1 MSEGEWS
8 IEITPT
14 LLFRFS
20 ALTYNGHRIHYDR
33 DYARDI
39 EGYPGLVTHGPL
51 QALAMA
57 EAARARGV
65 TATAFAYRLVAP
77 LFEHQGLVAD
87 RRQLARDLSGRQ
99 TARPRSRPMT
109 RPPRAPRPGAR
120 ALRRASPTSTGG
132 ASTRRANTRRSSS
145 TRSPS
150 RGLLAAL
157 IPTEY
162 GGLGLGLTEASVIM
176 EEINRSG
183 GHSAACHAQM
193 YTMGAVLRHGSD
205 AQKRAY
211 LPGIASGE
219 LRLQA
224 FSITEDAGRL
234 GHDADRHDRTP
245 RGRRV
250 RHRRPQELDQPD
262 RAVRP
267 AAPARAHRTPEAR
280 ANGLSLFLIDLRARA
295 RGALEITPVRTMFN
309 YATNQVR
316 YRGLRVPADSLIGE
330 EGQGFRYVIDGWN
343 AERILLAAEAIGDG
357 YWFTE
362 RATAYANTREV
373 FGRPIGANQGVQ
385 FPIAHAYMQVRAA
398 DLMRYEAARRFDAG
412 EPCGA
417 EANMAKL
424 LSSEASWAA
433 ANACLDTHGG
443 YGFVDAYD
451 VERKFRET
459 RLYKVAPVNNNL
471 VTSFVATK
479 VLGLPRS
486 Y

>member
-1 MSEGEWS
+1 VIDHPQPCSELRARVRALCADFGGEYWRRLDQAR
-8 IEITPT
+8 EYPQA
-14 LLFRFS
+14 FVD
-20 ALTYNGHRIHYDR
+20 ALTS
-33 DYARDI
+33 A
-39 EGYPGLVTHGPL
+39 
-51 QALAMA
+51 
-57 EAARARGV
+57 
-65 TATAFAYRLVAP
+65 
-77 LFEHQGLVAD
+77 
-87 RRQLARDLSGRQ
+87 
-99 TARPRSRPMT
+99 
-109 RPPRAPRPGAR
+109 
-120 ALRRASPTSTGG
+120 
-132 ASTRRANTRRSSS
+132 
-145 TRSPS
+145 
-150 RGLLAAL
+150 GLLGAL
-157 IPTEY
+157 IPVEY

-183 GHSAACHAQM
+183 GSSAACHAQM
-193 YTMGAVLRHGSD
+193 YTMGALLRHGSE

-211 LPGIASGE
+211 LPGIADGS

-224 FSITEDAGRL
+224 FSITEHEAGSNTTAIATTATRDGDEYVID
-234 GHDADRHDRTP
+234 GHKNWTSRIEQSDLLLLLA
-245 RGRRV
+245 RGA
-250 RHRRPQELDQPD
+250 EGLD
-262 RAVRP
+262 
-267 AAPARAHRTPEAR
+267 
-280 ANGLSLFLIDLRARA
+280 LLLIDLREVAPE
-295 RGALEITPVRTMFN
+295 ALEITPVRTMFN

-316 YRGLRVPADSLIGE
+316 YRGLRVPASALIGE
-330 EGQGFRYVIDGWN
+330 EGNGFRYVIDGWN

-362 RATAYANTREV
+362 RATDYANSREV
-373 FGRPIGANQGVQ
+373 FGRPIGAHQGVQ
-385 FPIAHAYMQVRAA
+385 FPIAQAYVQIRAA

-433 ANACLDTHGG
+433 ANVCLDTHGG

-471 VTSFVATK
+471 VMSFVATK